1 MTHKNNINDK
11 ERKDL
16 TRVFIKLSYD
26 IMNTLKVRSTKSCIT
41 SSIST
46 NKDAFLI
53 STMHEHN
60 FNVWGSNLMTWPE
73 FTWLNPNFLR
83 ALHLMCHISAYIESL
98 KRMIHP
104 HVIMTIHIKF
114 KPNKTLKNA
123 WLYWWKNGIN
133 REIKDQ
139 PVEWPFND

>member
-26 IMNTLKVRSTKSCIT
+26 IMNKLKVRSTKNCIT

-60 FNVWGSNLMTWPE
+60 FNV
-73 FTWLNPNFLR
+73 
-83 ALHLMCHISAYIESL
+83 
-98 KRMIHP
+98 
-104 HVIMTIHIKF
+104 
-114 KPNKTLKNA
+114 
-123 WLYWWKNGIN
+123 
-133 REIKDQ
+133 
-139 PVEWPFND
+139 